1 MTEVIKIHSEQPSD
15 RSYYCSMKFKF
26 LKIDLES
33 KMTYNCHAAKPHAV
47 DFDWLKEH
55 PGHIFNTDVNV
66 QERQQMLDNVR
77 NTSCEQ
83 NCWHAE
89 DRGAISPRLEQCGT
103 ARTHTDVKPRPEF
116 VDLTINGDCNLTCSY
131 CCKEFS
137 SSWRRDIVNNGDYPL
152 QDAQYQATSKDQV
165 LLQISQGTLKSTKHY
180 QLLLN
185 EVALVASTLKQL
197 TITGGE
203 PFLDNSL
210 VQTLKD
216 LNLNP
221 DAVIEIY
228 TGLGVNFNRFEK
240 IIYELEQLDN
250 VLIVVSAECT
260 EEFLEFNRYGNKWQ
274 EFLDK
279 VDLLKQSSVQLAFQC
294 TLTNLTLFDFHR
306 FYERFKGTKII
317 PTFAYSPT
325 MMAPYV
331 LDPASKEQVRTNIV
345 NLPANVQAMILDSIK
360 ATPTEEQ
367 RIQIREF
374 LLEFVR
380 RRANLTLSIFPQT
393 FLTWLE
399 INNVV

>member
-1 MTEVIKIHSEQPSD
+1 M
-15 RSYYCSMKFKF
+15 
-26 LKIDLES
+26 
-33 KMTYNCHAAKPHAV
+33 
-47 DFDWLKEH
+47 
-55 PGHIFNTDVNV
+55 
-66 QERQQMLDNVR
+66 
-77 NTSCEQ
+77 
-83 NCWHAE
+83 
-89 DRGAISPRLEQCGT
+89 
-103 ARTHTDVKPRPEF
+103 
-116 VDLTINGDCNLTCSY
+116 
-131 CCKEFS
+131 
-137 SSWRRDIVNNGDYPL
+137 
-152 QDAQYQATSKDQV
+152 
-165 LLQISQGTLKSTKHY
+165 LQISQGTLKSTKQY
-180 QLLLN
+180 RLLLN

-221 DAVIEIY
+221 NAVIEIY

-240 IIYELEQLDN
+240 IIYELEQLNN

-331 LDPASKEQVRTNIV
+331 LDPASKEQVRANIV
-345 NLPANVQAMILDSIK
+345 NLPANVQTMILDSIK